1 MATPESRGGEM
12 PAELGQDVP
21 AGAFL
26 DPGGR
31 YFETIDL
38 SPGTYAVICP
48 VPDPASGQP
57 HHELGMIQ
65 ELIVE

>member
-1 MATPESRGGEM
+1 METPLPPGLGE
-12 PAELGQDVP
+12 DVP
-21 AGAFL
+21 AGAYL

-38 SPGTYAVICP
+38 APGTYALICP
-48 VPDPASGQP
+48 VPDPASGKP

-65 ELIVE
+65 ALRVR